1 MSSSIVHQCH
11 HSKQC
16 QHLFSMPPSS
26 EAQRLITHLK
36 SILLDLHR
44 HPYPYVANPPNLKK
58 RASVALIIRINPS
71 YSQWPQPHDYTSPAD
86 QKDQSS
92 RIEEY
97 LSRDWVKQGDP
108 EILFIKRAARVG
120 DRWTG
125 HVALPGG
132 RRDPED
138 ADDYAAAVRE
148 TSEEVGIDLDSSNAI
163 SVGNL
168 PQRLVT
174 ASWGTK
180 PLMILCPYIFLLTSP
195 PPRLRL
201 QPTEVASAH
210 WVPIRYLLHPSMRTY
225 ESADV
230 SARLSNQAQGTLY
243 SQFLRHSL
251 GSMLFSA
258 VKLVPT
264 ETVFCPDSP
273 GFGPELTPPPPQTK
287 LQSLAAIPATL
298 TQYTKS
304 LLTLS
309 SPATSSTDRPLLLWG
324 LTLGVIADFLEL
336 LPPHDALSLW
346 TYPTFSAPDVRLAI
360 WGLSY
365 RFRTEKARKLA
376 EARRRT
382 GSAGADG
389 DGSGMA
395 EIEVG
400 MDSVPLPQGRRLS
413 RSIMEAAER
422 VAEEAE
428 PSVVIGVPLPEQ
440 HDDNMPQSPQDRFL
454 AKQEGA
460 DVERIPTSPPP
471 EVGIAGLG
479 ASQPIHTGRSS
490 DGTTKRERRS
500 SRSSRVGFMLEG
512 YYDIM
517 RRAVALAL
525 LGRAAALVAI
535 ISWIVAAWRRRR
547 RRRMGLL

>member
-1 MSSSIVHQCH
+1 MS
-11 HSKQC
+11 
-16 QHLFSMPPSS
+16 PPS
-26 EAQRLITHLK
+26 EAQRLITHLR

-44 HPYPYVANPPNLKK
+44 HPHPYISSPPEQKR

-71 YSQWPQPHDYTSPAD
+71 YSHFPKAHDYNLSSSSSD
-86 QKDQSS
+86 HKDEVP

-97 LSRDWVKQGDP
+97 FHKDWVKAGDP
-108 EILFIKRAARVG
+108 EILFIKRATRVG

-138 ADDYAAAVRE
+138 LDDLAAAVRE
-148 TSEEVGIDLDSSNAI
+148 TSEEVGIDLSSPNAI
-163 SVGNL
+163 PIGNL

-180 PLMILCPYIFLLTSP
+180 PLMILCPYIFLLITPS
-195 PPRLRL
+195 PRLRL

-230 SARLSNQAQGTLY
+230 SSRLSNQAQGTLY
-243 SQFLRHSL
+243 SLFLRHSL
-251 GSMLFSA
+251 GRMLFSA

-264 ETVFCPDSP
+264 ETLFSPESP
-273 GFGPELTPPPPQTK
+273 GFGLEPAAPPPQTTMQR
-287 LQSLAAIPATL
+287 LTALPATL
-298 TQYTKS
+298 SQYTKS

-309 SPATSSTDRPLLLWG
+309 APATSSTDRPLLLWG
-324 LTLGVIADFLEL
+324 LTLGVLADFLEL

-365 RFRTEKARKLA
+365 QFRAEKASRLA
-376 EARRRT
+376 EARQRSASHS
-382 GSAGADG
+382 GSEGG
-389 DGSGMA
+389 GEGSGMA

-400 MDSVPLPQGRRLS
+400 MDSVPLPRGRRLS
-413 RSIMEAAER
+413 TEIMEAASR
-422 VAEEAE
+422 VVEEAE
-428 PSVVIGVPLPEQ
+428 PSVLVGVPLPAQQAGE
-440 HDDNMPQSPQDRFL
+440 HHRTREELLQSPQDKFMAR
-454 AKQEGA
+454 QEGA
-460 DVERIPTSPPP
+460 DVEEAPSSSPPP
-471 EVGIAGLG
+471 DVGIAGLG
-479 ASQPIHTGRSS
+479 ASEPLHTGSNR
-490 DGTTKRERRS
+490 DDRATKRERRS
-500 SRSSRVGFMLEG
+500 SRSSRVGLMLEG

-525 LGRAAALVAI
+525 VGRAAAAVAI
-535 ISWIVAAWRRRR
+535 MWWIVSAWRRRKR
-547 RRRMGLL
+547 KMSVL